1 VHRRSLNPNAIPLL
15 FCHSWPSSF
24 IEVQRIIDTL
34 AEPNSADEQAF
45 HVVVP
50 SIPGFGF
57 SDASVDADFGV
68 WGTAEVFSELMLR
81 LGYEG
86 FVTFGSDW

>member
-1 VHRRSLNPNAIPLL
+1 VHKRSRNPKAIPLL

-24 IEVQRIIDTL
+24 IEIQRIIDAL
-34 AEPNSADEQAF
+34 VDPHAADEQAF

-57 SDASVDADFGV
+57 SDASGDADFGV
-68 WGTAEVFSELMLR
+68 WRTAEVYGELMRR

-86 FVTFGSDW
+86 FVAYGSDW